1 MTKLVNYCRWFK
13 NLPLN
18 IWCSVTC
25 SVTQSRK
32 YKEEEFSGRE
42 RRNGD
47 FGSLIIL
54 LSSMQERGK
63 HPLGVNYY
71 LLFLHPFPAVPLAT
85 IRAMLEMAQSTTIQ
99 TSAGGQFDVSML
111 TDCTWWVSE
120 TGTTIIY
127 IQTLLLVDRDFFPVE
142 IMWFKWTTE
151 VGSLWFSLTFLAKY
165 PLSILSDVAM
175 F

>member
-1 MTKLVNYCRWFK
+1 MYGAQWLALLRSPENIRRKSFQGGRGGIETLGLWSFSFLQCR
-13 NLPLN
+13 
-18 IWCSVTC
+18 
-25 SVTQSRK
+25 R
-32 YKEEEFSGRE
+32 
-42 RRNGD
+42 D
-47 FGSLIIL
+47 
-54 LSSMQERGK
+54 GK

-85 IRAMLEMAQSTTIQ
+85 IHAMLEMAQSTTIR
-99 TSAGGQFDVSML
+99 TSAGGRFDVSML

-120 TGTTIIY
+120 TGTTIIS

-142 IMWFKWTTE
+142 IMWFKWTAE
-151 VGSLWFSLTFLAKY
+151 VGSFWFSLTFLAKY